1 MSAHKHGVLQRQP
14 VQICDLDGGTPSS
27 VYFPARRGLEIIA
40 EHFSDKS
47 LLRVS
52 TQAPQPHCVRHW
64 LAVSETHILIDQAL
78 ATQSAVQLSGWLNEW
93 DTASPEDAEP
103 EKRYRLY
110 TLLDES
116 PRLVCAPDASFL
128 LALGP
133 HRKVYYLEQD
143 MNTTGVERIA
153 AIKTKGFA
161 ELAERGWHLRHW
173 PETTVPT
180 FTVLMI
186 APNARRRDHLRR
198 AINGKPG
205 CGLWRFIAKEDLT
218 PQSVLSAP
226 ILYRC
231 DSDDPVALVK
241 PVDQQVTL

>member
-103 EKRYRLY
+103 EKR
-110 TLLDES
+110 
-116 PRLVCAPDASFL
+116 
-128 LALGP
+128 
-133 HRKVYYLEQD
+133 
-143 MNTTGVERIA
+143 
-153 AIKTKGFA
+153 
-161 ELAERGWHLRHW
+161 
-173 PETTVPT
+173 
-180 FTVLMI
+180 
-186 APNARRRDHLRR
+186 
-198 AINGKPG
+198 
-205 CGLWRFIAKEDLT
+205 
-218 PQSVLSAP
+218 
-226 ILYRC
+226 
-231 DSDDPVALVK
+231 
-241 PVDQQVTL
+241 